1 MTKAGRPLYA
11 FVDDCAVQWP
21 DMPALR
27 DEQHVYTYGQLSRLS
42 SYFAHRI
49 CVTGDV
55 AGKHIG
61 LLYDRS
67 AQSVILLLAIM
78 KAGGIYI
85 PLNRA
90 LPEERLVEMM
100 SGAGIALVVA
110 PDEPSIVID
119 RPIVTLASVDP
130 SHVATQPPL
139 PASTGLAYAIFT
151 SGSTGMPKLALLRH
165 EAVAYVMTA
174 LTERYHITRSDRVL
188 QFANLSFDGSISEI
202 FGAFIAGAELI
213 IPGEQTVQSLTR
225 LASYF
230 DSEAVSVAILPPSL
244 LAHLPLSFR
253 YLKTVVVAGEACPS
267 SLARTFTKQVPHF
280 INAYGPTECSIC
292 VSTYEVPK
300 DFDGSITPIGDPLP
314 GVNTVILDE
323 NGQPV
328 ATGVTGELYVG
339 GPSLFDGYYNDS
351 AKTSAALIER
361 GAEGLFYKTGDYV
374 TLEGKILT
382 YVSRSDDYIKLHG
395 LRISPLEIEEAI
407 RHSDDSIRGVA
418 VVVVENGDDS
428 SLVAFY
434 ESEHELPVD
443 NILRSI
449 KRRLPAYA
457 VPHKIVHL
465 AHLPLT
471 DNKKINRRALA
482 AWVQTNVE
490 PAPAS
495 DSSLRALWQTILQ
508 IAIDDMTDFFLAGGD
523 SLKAMRLIAEIDRQY
538 GTSLSLSDLYDHPTF
553 GDFSAHIEAPSPSS
567 SLRSYNPQ
575 DLTPYEVM
583 MWSAS
588 AHSGNA
594 GTYTLVEVVEPH
606 FDVDP
611 VRLEQALVTLSDNFS
626 AASYRYILGENG
638 LEKRLASGIGFVNHG
653 DLTEVEGDELA
664 NSLASTGIDLAADA
678 LITVHFALID
688 ASPTVII
695 HAHHIVLSAS
705 ILKLFVDELWQR
717 YAGLA
722 VLQKAEEAPRE
733 FTEGDLAFWKK
744 AYDSTADYVQLPWS
758 GIRQPKPKNE
768 GATFVTTVDASID
781 RLALELGITKFVFY
795 RSVFALLLH
804 RLTGQPSFYIGSSV
818 DVRHGD
824 FLGTR
829 PAMLNSL
836 PILSVLKSE
845 QTFMDFALETQHVV
859 RAALSHCYVPLHD
872 IMKLHAFE
880 QDRLVG
886 PFNVLFDYIEK
897 PSSYE
902 VPGLGAIDSKQRFN
916 STAKHDLTLTV
927 VESSGTELQ
936 WEYDTDLLDERTVR
950 QFATIF
956 AHLCHTVLHD
966 LHSPITSL
974 PLLDEGERV
983 AMLSIGRGQARV
995 RSASSFYD
1003 RFADMVRQQP
1013 DAIAV
1018 RHQGRSTSYQDL
1030 YYLVEHFSAILV
1042 EQELSQDA
1050 PVGVFME
1057 RSPEMVAIIVA
1068 LWRLGYAYVPIE
1080 TTLPSQRIRSI
1091 IETTRM
1097 SLMMTKVVHRAK
1109 LPVDSMRIIDE
1120 TYQPKILH
1128 TPETTVS
1135 PDTLAY
1141 VIFTSGSTGTP
1152 KGVMIE
1158 HAGMM
1163 NHADGMI
1170 EYLALDSASTIAQT
1184 ASHSFDI
1191 SVWQLTTMLIAGGTI
1206 AIYSKD
1212 EQSNLGSFT
1221 TRLFED
1227 RVTLLELVPSYINI
1241 LLEYLEDTHNQQ
1253 KLKRIDA
1260 LISTGENI
1268 SWPIIEGWLRNMP
1281 GSRLMNAYGP
1291 AEASDDTNLFTFKDL
1306 SAMQRRG
1313 LPVGTSLANVNAY
1326 VLDEALNPQPIGVQ
1340 GEIYI
1345 AGIAVGR
1352 GYINDPERTRKSFID
1367 NPHTG
1372 ERMYKTGDLGYW
1384 SSEGQL
1390 VYLGRSDFQVK
1401 IRGFRIEL
1409 EEIEAHI
1416 IRYPHITSVAV
1427 VVVDRNNSKQL
1438 HAYVTA
1444 DIEIDSNV
1452 VLSHLRDHLPDY
1464 MVPSSI
1470 VQLSALPLNNSGKI
1484 DRHFLAN
1491 KERLRFKQ
1499 VEEIAG
1505 PSGEEA
1511 VVMAVWREV
1520 FGLDYVSVDDDYY
1533 ALGGDSITSFRV
1545 YAKLSAKGYQL
1556 TLQDILAFPVLKDFA
1571 RTITSKSVDVRQ
1583 IRRIDKVLLVTPI
1596 QSRLLAAVS
1605 KEAMAQNICLKGH
1618 WDRERLNNAIQAVA
1632 KKQGVFYLMFDADGQ
1647 RFGSKPQF
1655 KETYAFVDSSV
1666 IEDDAFDRLNSELAR
1681 GALFAYGADGSNTT
1695 VKTLY
1700 LSANHLVMDV
1710 VSWNIF
1716 ISAMQDAYE
1725 VASPVDNEIDY
1736 TFGSWAQALQD
1747 ANDPSS
1753 ETLDH
1758 WRDVLA
1764 QTADATR
1771 VLKQLFVYDIPER
1784 QLFTVDAPLPSIQ
1797 LTDASVYLAVLRAL
1811 GQTLN
1816 TAQPGVLIE
1825 THGRYGEVLGIDLSR
1840 TVGWFTHLLPLA
1852 GATSRDIESI
1862 LHADDMTKLAY
1873 GLATQRG
1880 LLNRELEPLIVV
1892 NYLGRSSNMRG
1903 YALRHSAHERPI
1915 SKELL
1920 ELSIYADG
1928 SSVHVELVLYAT
1940 PKDDELVQK
1949 LLTSITQQFSTGEA
1963 NLEKSRLDAILKR
1976 IGANHG

>member
-21 DMPALR
+21 EMPALR
-27 DEQHVYTYGQLSRLS
+27 DEQYVYTYGELSKLS

-49 CVTGDV
+49 CATGDV

-67 AQSVILLLAIM
+67 AQSIILLLAIM
-78 KAGGIYI
+78 KAGGVYV

-90 LPEERLVEMM
+90 LPKDRLMEMV
-100 SGAGIALVVA
+100 SGADITLVVT
-110 PDEPSIVID
+110 PDEPSIAMDQPTIALA
-119 RPIVTLASVDP
+119 PIDP
-130 SHVATQPPL
+130 SHIAIQPPL
-139 PASTGLAYAIFT
+139 PASAALAYAIFT

-165 EAVAYVMTA
+165 EAVAHVMTA
-174 LTERYHITRSDRVL
+174 LTELYYIARNDRVL

-213 IPGEQTVQSLTR
+213 VPSEQTVQSLTR
-225 LASYF
+225 MAAYF
-230 DSEAVSVAILPPSL
+230 DSEAVSVAVLPPSL

-253 YLKTVVVAGEACPS
+253 SLKTIVVAGEACPS
-267 SLARTFTKQVPHF
+267 SLARTVTKQVPHF

-300 DFDGSITPIGDPLP
+300 DFDGSIIPIGEPLP

-323 NGQPV
+323 KGQPV
-328 ATGVTGELYVG
+328 ANGVTGELYVG

-351 AKTSAALIER
+351 AKTSAALIQR

-374 TLEGKILT
+374 ALEGKILT

-418 VVVVENGDDS
+418 VVLVEDGDDS
-428 SLVAFY
+428 SLAAFY
-434 ESEHELPVD
+434 ESAHELPVD
-443 NILRSI
+443 DILQSI
-449 KRRLPAYA
+449 KRQLPAYA

-465 AHLPLT
+465 VHLPLT

-482 AWVQTNVE
+482 AQVQSNLE
-490 PAPAS
+490 LAPAS
-495 DSSLRALWQTILQ
+495 DSSLRALWQTTLRVS
-508 IAIDDMTDFFLAGGD
+508 IDDTTDFFLAGGD
-523 SLKAMRLIAEIDRQY
+523 SLKAMRLIAEVDRQY
-538 GTSLSLSDLYDHPTF
+538 GTSLNLVDLYNHSTF
-553 GDFSAHIEAPSPSS
+553 GDFSAHIEASSPSA

-594 GTYTLVEVVEPH
+594 GTYTLVEVVEPY

-611 VRLEQALVTLSDNFS
+611 MRLKQAIAALSDNFS

-638 LEKRLASGIGFVNHG
+638 LEKQLASGISFVNHG
-653 DLTEVEGDELA
+653 DLTRAEGDALATSLA
-664 NSLASTGIDLAADA
+664 NTGIDLAADA

-688 ASPTVII
+688 ASPTIII

-722 VLQKAEEAPRE
+722 VVQRVEEAPRE
-733 FTEGDLAFWKK
+733 FTEDDLAFWKK

-758 GIRQPKPKNE
+758 GIRQPKPKND
-768 GATFVTTVDASID
+768 GATFVTTIDASMN
-781 RLALELGITKFVFY
+781 RLVSELGITKFVFY

-824 FLGTR
+824 FLGGQ

-836 PILSVLKSE
+836 PILSVLESE
-845 QTFMDFALETQHVV
+845 QTFKNFVLETQQAV
-859 RAALSHCYVPLHD
+859 RAALSHCHVPLHD
-872 IMKLHAFE
+872 IMKLHIFE

-886 PFNVLFDYIEK
+886 PFNVLFDYVEK
-897 PSSYE
+897 PNSYE
-902 VPGLGAIDSKQRFN
+902 VSGLGAIDSKQWFN

-936 WEYDTDLLDERTVR
+936 WEYDTDLLDERTVQ
-950 QFATIF
+950 QFATTF
-956 AHLCHTVLHD
+956 THLCHTVLHD
-966 LHSPITSL
+966 LHAPITSL

-983 AMLSIGRGQARV
+983 AMLSMGRGETRA
-995 RSASSFYD
+995 RSASSFYE
-1003 RFADMVRQQP
+1003 RFSDMVRRQP

-1018 RHQGRSTSYQDL
+1018 RHQGHSTTYQDL

-1042 EQELSQDA
+1042 EQELSSDA

-1097 SLMMTKVVHRAK
+1097 SLMVTKVTHRAK
-1109 LPVDSMRIIDE
+1109 LPVDNMRIIDE
-1120 TYQPKILH
+1120 TYQPKTLYI
-1128 TPETTVS
+1128 PETTVS
-1135 PDTLAY
+1135 PNTLAY

-1163 NHADGMI
+1163 NHAEGMI
-1170 EYLALDSASTIAQT
+1170 EYLALDNASTIAQT

-1191 SVWQLTTMLIAGGTI
+1191 SVWQLTTILIAGGTI

-1212 EQSNLGSFT
+1212 EQSNLDSFT

-1253 KLKRIDA
+1253 KLKNIDT

-1268 SWPIIEGWLRNMP
+1268 SWPIVEGWLQNMP

-1352 GYINDPERTRKSFID
+1352 GYINDPERTRKSFIS

-1444 DIEIDSNV
+1444 DIDIDSSV

-1491 KERLRFKQ
+1491 KERLRFKE

-1505 PSGEEA
+1505 PSVEEA
-1511 VVMAVWREV
+1511 AVMAVWRAV

-1533 ALGGDSITSFRV
+1533 VLGGDSITSFRV

-1571 RTITSKSVDVRQ
+1571 RTMTSESVDVRQ
-1583 IRRIDKVLLVTPI
+1583 VRRIDKALLPTPI
-1596 QSRLLAAVS
+1596 QSRLLAAGS
-1605 KEAMAQNICLKGH
+1605 KEVMAQNICLKGH
-1618 WDRERLNNAIQAVA
+1618 WDRERLNTAIQAA
-1632 KKQGVFYLMFDADGQ
+1632 ARNQGVFYLMFDADGQ
-1647 RFGSKPQF
+1647 RFGLEPQF
-1655 KETYAFVDSSV
+1655 KEAYAFVESSV
-1666 IEDDAFDRLNSELAR
+1666 AEDDACDRLNRELTR
-1681 GALFAYGADGSNTT
+1681 SVVFAYGAEGDDTT
-1695 VKTLY
+1695 VRALY

-1716 ISAMQDAYE
+1716 ITAVNDAYE
-1725 VASPVDNEIDY
+1725 ATSRVDNEIDY
-1736 TFGSWAQALQD
+1736 TFGSWVQAMQD
-1747 ANDPSS
+1747 ADDPSS
-1753 ETLDH
+1753 EILDY
-1758 WRDVLA
+1758 WRGVLL
-1764 QTADATR
+1764 QTVDATR
-1771 VLKQLFVYDIPER
+1771 ALKQLFVYDIPER
-1784 QLFTVDAPLPSIQ
+1784 QLFTMDAPLPPVQ
-1797 LTDASVYLAVLRAL
+1797 FTDASVYLAVLQAL
-1811 GQTLN
+1811 
-1816 TAQPGVLIE
+1816 AQVLDIAQSGILIE
-1825 THGRYGEVLGIDLSR
+1825 THGRYGEVFGIDLSK
-1840 TVGWFTHLLPLA
+1840 TVGWFTHLLPLT

-1862 LHADDMTKLAY
+1862 LRVDNMTKLAY
-1873 GLATQRG
+1873 GLATQRD
-1880 LLNRELEPLIVV
+1880 LLNRELEPLVVV
-1892 NYLGRSSNMRG
+1892 NYLGKSSNMSG
-1903 YALRHSAHERPI
+1903 YAMRHSARERPI
-1915 SKELL
+1915 GKELL
-1920 ELSIYADG
+1920 ELSIYEDG
-1928 SSVHVELVLYAT
+1928 SNLCIEVVLYAT
-1940 PKDDELVQK
+1940 PKEDEFVQK
-1949 LLTSITQQFSTGEA
+1949 LITAITRQLSAGEA

-1976 IGANHG
+1976 IGANYG